1 MKFIYSYVFYII
13 IILSCII
20 LKTHSIIQSRT
31 NSINGIINTNNN
43 NNNNNKFHYH
53 YNNNNQTIIQTNNPK
68 HSLFTTYFSL
78 QKHCQSIP
86 CEFCCINTTKCGTK
100 TQCETAYNFLFIINI
115 FFISLCIILTLTLI
129 IKCCFMINSLPEQ
142 LQRHKLTSNNLKDIL
157 QIYNI
162 LSTHKHKFIYHSK
175 LKSK

>member
-1 MKFIYSYVFYII
+1 MKFIYLYVFYII
-13 IILSCII
+13 IIFSCII
-20 LKTHSIIQSRT
+20 IKTHSIIQSRT

-43 NNNNNKFHYH
+43 NNKFHYH
-53 YNNNNQTIIQTNNPK
+53 YNNNQTIIQTTNPK

-78 QKHCQSIP
+78 QKHCQSTP

-100 TQCETAYNFLFIINI
+100 TQCEAADNFLFIINI

-129 IKCCFMINSLPEQ
+129 LKCCFMVNSLPEQ
-142 LQRHKLTSNNLKDIL
+142 LQQHKLTSTNLKDIL

-162 LSTHKHKFIYHSK
+162 LTTHKHKFIYHSK
-175 LKSK
+175 SKSK

>member
-20 LKTHSIIQSRT
+20 IKTHSIIQSRT

-43 NNNNNKFHYH
+43 NNNNKFHY
-53 YNNNNQTIIQTNNPK
+53 YYTNNQTTIQTTNPK

-78 QKHCQSIP
+78 QKHCKSPP
-86 CEFCCINTTKCGTK
+86 CEFCCINPSKCGTK
-100 TQCETAYNFLFIINI
+100 TQCETLTNFLFITNI
-115 FFISLCIILTLTLI
+115 FFISLCITLTLTLI
-129 IKCCFMINSLPEQ
+129 LKSCCMVNSLLEQ
-142 LQRHKLTSNNLKDIL
+142 HQRHKLTSTNLKDIL

-162 LSTHKHKFIYHSK
+162 LPTHKHKFIYHPK